1 MHDHAQRTARDN
13 HPDHILIYVG
23 TNDLPTRRQPD
34 VIAKDII
41 QLALKLKTNSCDV
54 PISNIVARNNHYRKN
69 ASAVNHKLKDLCKEK
84 NLHYIYHRNSINT
97 RHLNGSKLH
106 LNVKGT
112 KILFSNF
119 VEAISNILL

>member
-1 MHDHAQRTARDN
+1 MKDYAQPTIREN
-13 HPDHILIYVG
+13 PDHILIHVG
-23 TNDLPTRRQPD
+23 NNDLPTRRQPD

-54 PISNIVARNNHYRKN
+54 SISNIIARNDQYRKK

-84 NLHYIYHRNSINT
+84 NLHYIDHSSSINT

-106 LNVKGT
+106 LHIKGR